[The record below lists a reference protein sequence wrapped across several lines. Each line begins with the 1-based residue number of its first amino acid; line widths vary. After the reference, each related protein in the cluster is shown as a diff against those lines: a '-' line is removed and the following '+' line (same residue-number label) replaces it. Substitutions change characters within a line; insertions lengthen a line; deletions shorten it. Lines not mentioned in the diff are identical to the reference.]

1 MLSNYF
7 SQETRGALG
16 RKYLWNLALDKFS
29 LFFSLKEKT
38 KTDHILLNTN
48 TSNSPQ

>member
-16 RKYLWNLALDKFS
+16 RKYLWNLALDSFH
-29 LFFSLKEKT
+29 FFSLKEKT

>member
-29 LFFSLKEKT
+29 LFFFFKRKNKNRSHFAEHK
-38 KTDHILLNTN
+38 HI
-48 TSNSPQ
+48 